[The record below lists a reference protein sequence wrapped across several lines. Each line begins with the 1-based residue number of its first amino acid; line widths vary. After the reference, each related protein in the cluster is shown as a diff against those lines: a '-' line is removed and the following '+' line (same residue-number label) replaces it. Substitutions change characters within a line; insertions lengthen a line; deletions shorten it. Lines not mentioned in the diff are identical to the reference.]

1 MYIANSLWKF
11 YATYIF
17 VFQRAEATIIRLI
30 QIDANKVVFTLEI
43 INCLNKLAVD
53 YLLSPFVCYYFSVYY
68 LLIHRKTGF
77 IDF

>member
-30 QIDANKVVFTLEI
+30 QIDANKVAFTLEI

-53 YLLSPFVCYYFSVYY
+53 YLLSPFAIISLFTIY
-68 LLIHRKTGF
+68 
-77 IDF
+77 